1 MHGAG
6 IVADERRSARR
17 GWRVVAGSFGV
28 MFAAFGCTYCFSAF
42 FTPLQDA
49 FGASRASLSWFFSI
63 AVFLYFVLG
72 AVSGP
77 LADRL
82 GPRGMTLI
90 GVVVLGLGF
99 LLASRAE
106 ALWHIQV
113 GYGLGVGI
121 GVGFA
126 YVPAIGAVQRW
137 FARRRGF
144 ASGLAVSGIGV
155 GTLVMPKVAEWLIQG
170 MGWRGAFL
178 MLGLFAILGGGLAA
192 FFIDG
197 SPERHGFLPDGG
209 VAAANA
215 ASPPSQG
222 MTLGET
228 VRSRAFRFF
237 YAACF
242 FVSIGLFI
250 PFVHLVPYAQDQG
263 IPYATAVTLFTLVGV
278 GSTVGRFALGG
289 VADRLGRKRSLA
301 LMYLGVAAMMGW
313 WLISREAWQI
323 AAFALI
329 YGTFYGG
336 FVALAP
342 ALLVD
347 YFGPRNASGIIGFAY
362 TGVAVGTLI
371 GPSLAGYAF
380 DVTQSYALPIA
391 ASALFSAVAAALVW
405 MAPEPAA
412 KRASLPLAGRAD
424 SAEGRAGWGSG
435 A

>member
-1 MHGAG
+1 MHGPG
-6 IVADERRSARR
+6 IAAEKRQSVRR
-17 GWRVVAGSFGV
+17 GWSVVAGAFGV

-49 FGASRASLSWFFSI
+49 FGASRAALSWIFSI
-63 AVFLYFVLG
+63 AVFTYFLLG

-77 LADRL
+77 LADRV
-82 GPRGMTLI
+82 GPRRMTLAGLAII
-90 GVVVLGLGF
+90 GLGLI
-99 LLASRAE
+99 LASQAE
-106 ALWHIQV
+106 ALWQITL

-126 YVPAIGAVQRW
+126 YVPAIGAVQPW
-137 FARRRGF
+137 FVRQRGL

-155 GTLVMPKVAEWLIQG
+155 GTLVMPKVAEWLIHWA
-170 MGWRGAFL
+170 GWRGAFIT
-178 MLGLFAILGGGLAA
+178 LGLFAIVAGGLAA
-192 FFIDG
+192 LFVDG
-197 SPERHGFLPDGG
+197 PPQRRGLLPDGG
-209 VAAANA
+209 VAGGRVGT
-215 ASPPSQG
+215 PTPDG
-222 MTLGET
+222 MSLRET
-228 VRSRAFRFF
+228 VRARPFRLL

-278 GSTVGRFALGG
+278 GSTLGRFCLGG
-289 VADRLGRKRSLA
+289 IADRLGRKRSLG
-301 LMYLGVAAMMGW
+301 LMYFGVAAMMGFW
-313 WLISREAWQI
+313 YIADEVWEI
-323 AAFALI
+323 AAFALV

-347 YFGPRNASGIIGFAY
+347 YFGPRNASGIIGIAY

-371 GPSLAGYAF
+371 GPTFAGYAF
-380 DVTQSYALPIA
+380 DHTHSYAPAIA
-391 ASALFSAVAAALVW
+391 ASALFSLVAAVLVW

-412 KRASLPLAGRAD
+412 AIQTAKV
-424 SAEGRAGWGSG
+424 
-435 A
+435 